1 MIIWTVNDVIGVA
14 LLVTVIFGFMIVG
27 MMYFIAIMIN
37 KFSKW
42 REKRWERKYD
52 RK

>member
-27 MMYFIAIMIN
+27 MMCFIAATIN
-37 KFSKW
+37 KLSKW
-42 REKRWERKYD
+42 REKRWER
-52 RK
+52 RHGRN